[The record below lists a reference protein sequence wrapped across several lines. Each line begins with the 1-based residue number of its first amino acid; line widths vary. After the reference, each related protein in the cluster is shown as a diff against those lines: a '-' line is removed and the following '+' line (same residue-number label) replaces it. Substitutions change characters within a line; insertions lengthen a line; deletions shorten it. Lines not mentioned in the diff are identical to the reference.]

1 MKIKKF
7 IAIVLGLSLT
17 MSLSVPG
24 YAIESPQHQM
34 NSENDSQLSAR
45 VSYIL
50 DNETTTQ
57 TITVSEH
64 DYIQSMLDEGAIT
77 YSDLNTKLGI
87 LSDKTTSELQEIG
100 YNSDQIDII
109 KNYTKGSDAYSYIHD
124 NLDSRASSAELT
136 FRYGLAGHND
146 RRGVTIAY
154 HMTWSK
160 CPFWTFPDCFGVGW
174 LAADSASHSLAMS
187 IDSDSIECEAV
198 YYYSAYNKP
207 ANIRKTVEIN
217 DFSNTVILGYPKMS
231 DGNASYAK
239 TISGVVDINT
249 QSLSNNIDTVQ
260 LFVAYGHTT
269 LVFGLDVDVSL
280 GFNITDTAISF
291 TPNVKTSQELIVS
304 DHHTFKY
311 NSTGD
316 ITAS

>member
-7 IAIVLGLSLT
+7 IATILGISLT
-17 MSLSVPG
+17 LSLSVSG
-24 YAIESPQHQM
+24 YAFERPQHQA
-34 NSENDSQLSAR
+34 NPENNSQLSAR
-45 VSYIL
+45 VSHIL
-50 DNETTTQ
+50 NNEITTQ

-64 DYIQSMLDEGAIT
+64 DYIQSMLEEGAIT

-100 YNSDQIDII
+100 YTSDQIDLI
-109 KNYTKGSDAYSYIHD
+109 KNYTKGSDAYSYIYD
-124 NLDSRASSAELT
+124 NLDSRASDAKLT
-136 FRYGLAGHND
+136 FRYGLAGHNN
-146 RRGVTIAY
+146 RKGVTIAY

-160 CPFWTFPDCFGVGW
+160 CPFWLFTDCFGVGW
-174 LAADSASHSLAMS
+174 IAADSSSHPLAMS
-187 IDSDSIECEAV
+187 IDSDSIECEAI

-217 DFSNTVILGYPKMS
+217 DFSNSVILGYPRMS
-231 DGNASYAK
+231 DGSVSYAQ

-269 LVFGLDVDVSL
+269 LTLGLDVDVSL
-280 GFNITDTAISF
+280 SFKITDTAIGFS
-291 TPNVKTSQELIVS
+291 PSVEASQDIIVS